1 MAERETL
8 PLSTLLG
15 TTAVIVAVTAALAYL
30 IPAAYRAHEDELRAE
45 RGWSS
50 TPADT
55 RQTRASQ
62 ADRLAHYAWIDK
74 PKGVVALPI
83 ERAMELTVQELGK
96 PANGQGGGR

>member
-8 PLSTLLG
+8 PLSRLLG
-15 TTAVIVAVTAALAYL
+15 TTAVIVALAAALAYVV
-30 IPAAYRAHEDELRAE
+30 PALYRAHEEQLRAE

-55 RQTRASQ
+55 RQMRSSQ

-74 PKGVVALPI
+74 QKGVVALPI
-83 ERAMELTVQELGK
+83 ERAMELTVQELAK
-96 PANGQGGGR
+96 PASGQGGGR